1 MFEAKAISL
10 SHVDFNW
17 LTHGRG
23 EESEENGCSDHFK
36 GCWFY
41 IMPLWWNS
49 GDLSEPGAI
58 SPKKI
63 TFLAQISYSDFSL
76 QRTSWIR
83 SSHKEIG
90 IMPLIRCKIWKPAG
104 WGLVHGGPYSNDA
117 FQKWVHFWKKR
128 NALLRCYRGL
138 LVKERF
144 CNDERIFGLVAGGIF
159 NYARPHSWYRPYSW

>member
-1 MFEAKAISL
+1 MCVGGNFSIMLWFDYRGNL
-10 SHVDFNW
+10 S
-17 LTHGRG
+17 
-23 EESEENGCSDHFK
+23 K
-36 GCWFY
+36 
-41 IMPLWWNS
+41 
-49 GDLSEPGAI
+49 PGAI
-58 SPKKI
+58 SHKKI
-63 TFLAQISYSDFSL
+63 RFLSQICYSDFSL

-104 WGLVHGGPYSNDA
+104 WGLVHGGPYSNAA

-144 CNDERIFGLVAGGIF
+144 CNDERIFGLGAGGIF
-159 NYARPHSWYRPYSW
+159 IPRPTTLLISTVQLVVKHNLTPSLLH